1 MYVVLFLVPLQGQ
14 SLTQTS
20 SGMYL
25 YEEQKSKYQGV
36 TDSKS
41 KIKMHYEEQ

>member
-1 MYVVLFLVPLQGQ
+1 MH
-14 SLTQTS
+14 
-20 SGMYL
+20 L

-41 KIKMHYEEQ
+41 TIKMNYGEQYLKFGSRD